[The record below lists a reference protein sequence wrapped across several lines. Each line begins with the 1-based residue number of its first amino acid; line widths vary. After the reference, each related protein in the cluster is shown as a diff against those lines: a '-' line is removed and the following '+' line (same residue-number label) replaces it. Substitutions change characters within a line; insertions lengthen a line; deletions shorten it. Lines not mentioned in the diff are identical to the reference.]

1 MVHMKKVITF
11 GEIMLRLSP
20 KGYLKLMQADN
31 FDVSYAGAEA
41 NVSVSLANFGLDT
54 AFVTK
59 LPKNDVTKVCLATLR
74 KYGVDVDKIVYGG
87 DRIGVYYLERGAS
100 QRPSKVIYDRKYSSV
115 SMSSR
120 EDYDW
125 DKIFEDAQ
133 WFHFTGITAALSDN
147 MPEILEDACRAAKAK
162 GITISCDLNYRKNLW
177 SKEKAREVMSHLVQ
191 YVDVLIGNE
200 EDAADSLGMYPAD
213 SDVIAGK
220 LNHEGYASLAR
231 QISEKFGVKH
241 VAFTLR
247 TSYSASDNGWAGI
260 LYTGGKS
267 YISKNYNIHLVDRVG
282 GGDSFGAGL
291 IYALIQQ
298 MEPQDVIEFAVAAS
312 CLKQTI
318 EYDFNL
324 STVDDVKRLMS
335 GDGSGRV
342 QR

>member
-1 MVHMKKVITF
+1 MKKVVAF
-11 GEIMLRLSP
+11 GEIMLRFSP
-20 KGYLKLMQADN
+20 KGYLKLIQADN
-31 FDVSYAGAEA
+31 LDVSYAGAEA
-41 NVSVSLANFGLDT
+41 NVCVSLANFGLDA

-59 LPKNDVTKVCLATLR
+59 LPKNDVTQVALANLR
-74 KYGVDVDKIVYGG
+74 KYRVDVDKIVYGG

-100 QRPSKVIYDRKYSSV
+100 QRPSKVIYDRKYSSI
-115 SMSSR
+115 SMSTR

-125 DKIFEDAQ
+125 EKILEDAQ

-147 MPEILEDACRAAKAK
+147 MPGILEDACRVAKEK

-177 SKEKAREVMSHLVQ
+177 SKEKAREVMSNLVQ

-200 EDAADSLGMYPAD
+200 EDAADALGMYPAD

-220 LNHEGYASLAR
+220 LNYDGYANLAR

-260 LYTGGKS
+260 LYTGGKA
-267 YISKNYNIHLVDRVG
+267 YISKDYKIHLVDRVG

-324 STVDDVKRLMS
+324 SSVDDVKRLMS

>member
-1 MVHMKKVITF
+1 MKKVVTF
-11 GEIMLRLSP
+11 GEIMLRFSP
-20 KGYLKLMQADN
+20 KGYLKLIQADN
-31 FDVSYAGAEA
+31 LDVSYAGAEA
-41 NVSVSLANFGLDT
+41 NICVSLANFGLDA

-59 LPKNDVTKVCLATLR
+59 LPKNDITQVCLASLR
-74 KYGVDVDKIVYGG
+74 KYRVDVDRIVYGG

-100 QRPSKVIYDRKYSSV
+100 QRPSKVIYDRKYSAI

-120 EDYDW
+120 TDYDW
-125 DKIFEDAQ
+125 DRIFEDVQ

-147 MPEILEDACRAAKAK
+147 MPEICEDACRAAKAK
-162 GITISCDLNYRKNLW
+162 GITISCDLNFRKNLW
-177 SKEKAREVMSHLVQ
+177 SSEKATKVMSNLVK

-200 EDAADSLGMYPAD
+200 EDAADSLSMRPAD
-213 SDVIAGK
+213 TDVVAGK
-220 LNHEGYASLAR
+220 LNHEGYANLAR

-247 TSYSASDNGWAGI
+247 TSYSASDNGWSGL
-260 LYTGGKS
+260 LYSGGKS
-267 YISKNYNIHLVDRVG
+267 YVSKSYDIHLVDRVG

-291 IYALIQQ
+291 IYAMIQQ
-298 MEPQDVIEFAVAAS
+298 MQPQNVIDFAVAAS

-324 STVDDVKRLMS
+324 SSVDDVKRLMS